1 MKGANLADLALL
13 LPELILVGMA
23 LALILAAR
31 RIQKTPW
38 VAAGTVLAGLA
49 AALASGW
56 LLSGAPRTGFGGMI
70 TVDGYSQFFKIL
82 IASALALAA
91 LLSVRLSDAEQARSA
106 EYHAMLLLASTGMM
120 FAVSALDLL
129 TLYLGLE
136 LMTLCS
142 YILVGITV
150 EKPTS
155 NEAAIKYFLLGSFAS
170 ALLLYG
176 IALTYGV
183 TGSTD
188 FAAIAGVL
196 ATSPLGSNPI
206 LLAAISLA
214 VAGLAFKISVVPFHA
229 WTPDAYQ
236 GAPTPLAAFI
246 SVGPKIAAMALLAR
260 ILTLAFEPLAANL
273 SVAIAVIASATMII
287 GNLAAIAQ
295 TDIKRMLGYSSI
307 AHSGY
312 MLVGLAAVVESGD
325 GFAFSG
331 LPSVLFYGFVYA
343 FMNFGAFA
351 VAHVVEYQTGS
362 NEISAFRGLA
372 RRAAI
377 PAMGMAI
384 FMFSLTGIPPLSG
397 FLGKLYILQSA
408 VEADLAWLAILMVIT
423 SVVSAFYYLRV
434 VVNMFMVE
442 PAEADA
448 PAAAGDSATTVVT
461 ADTHAAV
468 IATTAGLTL
477 ALGIIGGGLLAWAQ
491 SAVETG
497 LL

>member
-1 MKGANLADLALL
+1 MPNAGDIGWI
-13 LPELILVGMA
+13 LPELV
-23 LALILAAR
+23 
-31 RIQKTPW
+31 
-38 VAAGTVLAGLA
+38 VLG
-49 AALASGW
+49 
-56 LLSGAPRTGFGGMI
+56 
-70 TVDGYSQFFKIL
+70 
-82 IASALALAA
+82 
-91 LLSVRLSDAEQARSA
+91 
-106 EYHAMLLLASTGMM
+106 
-120 FAVSALDLL
+120 
-129 TLYLGLE
+129 
-136 LMTLCS
+136 
-142 YILVGITV
+142 
-150 EKPTS
+150 
-155 NEAAIKYFLLGSFAS
+155 S
-170 ALLLYG
+170 ALLLLLWTAITRSDDRWGPTAMVVLSNAVGVLLIFLRQPADGVALEVFSGQLVIDGFSNFFRALFLAIASLAVVISTQRLERVPFIETAAMIQFSLGGMLLMVGAVDWVMALIALELMVVPVYVLTAMTRFRRRSVEAAMKYFVLGAFASAVLIYG
-176 IALTYGV
+176 IAWTYGL
-183 TGSTD
+183 TGTTYLPEMARRLTAS
-188 FAAIAGVL
+188 GNEPWVL
-196 ATSPLGSNPI
+196 F
-206 LLAAISLA
+206 A
-214 VAGLAFKISVVPFHA
+214 VAMVLVAFGFKVAAVPFHA

-236 GAPTPLAAFI
+236 GAPTPLVAFI

-273 SVAIAVIASATMII
+273 SVAIAVIASATMIL

-312 MLVGLAAVVESGD
+312 MLVALAAVVESGD
-325 GFAFSG
+325 GMAFSG
-331 LPSVLFYGFVYA
+331 LPAVLFYGFVYA

-362 NEISAFRGLA
+362 SEISAFRGLA

-377 PAMGMAI
+377 PALGMAI

-408 VEADLAWLAILMVIT
+408 VDADLGWLAILMVTT

-448 PAAAGDSATTVVT
+448 PGATGDGATSVIT
-461 ADTHAAV
+461 ADTHSAV
-468 IATTAGLTL
+468 IAATAGVTL
-477 ALGIIGGGLLAWAQ
+477 ALGIIGGGLLVWAQ

>member
-1 MKGANLADLALL
+1 MLFAVAMV
-13 LPELILVGMA
+13 LVAFGF
-23 LALILAAR
+23 
-31 RIQKTPW
+31 K
-38 VAAGTVLAGLA
+38 VAA
-49 AALASGW
+49 
-56 LLSGAPRTGFGGMI
+56 
-70 TVDGYSQFFKIL
+70 
-82 IASALALAA
+82 
-91 LLSVRLSDAEQARSA
+91 
-106 EYHAMLLLASTGMM
+106 
-120 FAVSALDLL
+120 
-129 TLYLGLE
+129 
-136 LMTLCS
+136 
-142 YILVGITV
+142 
-150 EKPTS
+150 
-155 NEAAIKYFLLGSFAS
+155 
-170 ALLLYG
+170 
-176 IALTYGV
+176 
-183 TGSTD
+183 
-188 FAAIAGVL
+188 
-196 ATSPLGSNPI
+196 
-206 LLAAISLA
+206 
-214 VAGLAFKISVVPFHA
+214 VPFHA

-236 GAPTPLAAFI
+236 GAPTPLVAFI

-287 GNLAAIAQ
+287 GNLVAIAQ

-312 MLVGLAAVVESGD
+312 MLVALAAVVESGD
-325 GFAFSG
+325 GMAFSG
-331 LPSVLFYGFVYA
+331 LPSMLFYGFVYA

-362 NEISAFRGLA
+362 SEISAFRGLA

-377 PAMGMAI
+377 PALGMAI

-408 VEADLAWLAILMVIT
+408 VDANLGWLAILMVIT

-448 PAAAGDSATTVVT
+448 PGATGGGATSVIT
-461 ADTHAAV
+461 ADTHSAV
-468 IATTAGLTL
+468 IAATAGVTL
-477 ALGIIGGGLLAWAQ
+477 ALGIIGGGLLVWAQ